1 MTTLASLTEPSAARG
16 RRPAPF
22 QPRRQ
27 VVWRQSKRAQP
38 RNAAQREEAGVA
50 PPAPPLL
57 PLLPLRPSPLPG
69 SQQRVSPNHYSS
81 SSSSLSETWRRAA
94 AAGAAALLAA
104 QALVLSPLE
113 ASAAGSPALATSPA
127 EQQQQQQQRAQA
139 AAAVSAA
146 PGLLGQDPAAVVAGL
161 PPLPTEFPQ
170 LPPLALPKYQQI
182 TLKNGL
188 RVFLLEDH
196 ELPVVRGSLLMRGG
210 TRASPDDK
218 VGLAT
223 LSAAVQRSGGSEQHP
238 GQALDD
244 KLEELG
250 ASIEGGAGAE
260 AFGFGFQCLREDT
273 AEVLSLFAE
282 VVRTPAIPQDKLD
295 LAKTQILNA
304 LEHRN
309 DNPSAIPSRELAK
322 LIYGPGSVYARD
334 PTPEQIS
341 SITVED
347 ARAFLARWQRP
358 DAAVLGIVGDFDP
371 RQMQQLVEGSL
382 GGWAAPSGEPSPPT
396 LPSPPLP
403 DQGPISGRIFLVDI
417 PGATQTSVAVGE
429 PGIQMLDR
437 DEYPLEVLGSIFNG
451 FGGRLFNEIRSREGL
466 AYSVSGGWA
475 PTPLDHPGLFAA
487 SAETAQPAALLSAL
501 RGAFQQAGEAPPTAQ
516 ELQRAK
522 QEALNKFV
530 FNFASRTAQ
539 LNRIITFDLLGIPQD
554 YLFRYR
560 AGIER
565 VQPDDVLAAAQRR
578 LHPRSQTIV
587 VAGDAA
593 RLRAELGSALG
604 LPVEDLRLDRPLV

>member
-1 MTTLASLTEPSAARG
+1 MTTTLAALTEPPPALR

-22 QPRRQ
+22 QPQRRGQ
-27 VVWRQSKRAQP
+27 CRHLQ
-38 RNAAQREEAGVA
+38 AAQLCRAAQQDEGAVTT
-50 PPAPPLL
+50 PLPPLL
-57 PLLPLRPSPLPG
+57 PHRPSPLPDN
-69 SQQRVSPNHYSS
+69 QRHAPAVQHSS
-81 SSSSLSETWRRAA
+81 ISTPVWWQRPA
-94 AAGAAALLAA
+94 AAGTAALLAA
-104 QALVLSPLE
+104 QALVLAPLE
-113 ASAAGSPALATSPA
+113 AAAASSPALAAAPTI
-127 EQQQQQQQRAQA
+127 EQQQRERAEQA
-139 AAAVSAA
+139 AAAMPVA
-146 PGLLGQDPAAVVAGL
+146 PSILDQDPAAVVARL

-170 LPPLALPKYQQI
+170 LPPLALPQYKQV

-218 VGLAT
+218 VGLAS
-223 LSAAVQRSGGSEQHP
+223 LSAAVQRAGGSQQHP
-238 GQALDD
+238 AQALDD
-244 KLEELG
+244 KLEELA

-273 AEVLSLFAE
+273 AEVMALFAE
-282 VVRTPAIPQDKLD
+282 VVQTPAIPQEKLD
-295 LAKTQILNA
+295 LAKSQVLNA

-334 PTPEQIS
+334 PTPQQIS
-341 SITVED
+341 SITADDV
-347 ARAFLARWQRP
+347 RGFLAKWERP

-371 RQMQQLVEGSL
+371 GQMQQLVESSFGDWVPL
-382 GGWAAPSGEPSPPT
+382 PGKPSPPA

-403 DQGPISGRIFLVDI
+403 DQSAISGRIFLVDI
-417 PGATQTSVAVGE
+417 PGATQTSVAIGE
-429 PGIQMLDR
+429 PGIQMMDR

-451 FGGRLFNEIRSREGL
+451 FGGRLFNDIRSREGL

-475 PTPLDHPGLFAA
+475 PTPLDHPGLFSA
-487 SAETAQPAALLSAL
+487 SAETAQPAALLAAL
-501 RGAFQQAGEAPPTAQ
+501 QGALERAAEAPPSAE

-522 QEALNKFV
+522 QETLNKFV

-565 VQPDDVLAAAQRR
+565 VQPADVLAAAQRR

-587 VAGDAA
+587 VAGDAS
-593 RLRAELGSALG
+593 RLRGELERALG
-604 LPVEDLRLDRPLV
+604 LPVEDLQLDRP